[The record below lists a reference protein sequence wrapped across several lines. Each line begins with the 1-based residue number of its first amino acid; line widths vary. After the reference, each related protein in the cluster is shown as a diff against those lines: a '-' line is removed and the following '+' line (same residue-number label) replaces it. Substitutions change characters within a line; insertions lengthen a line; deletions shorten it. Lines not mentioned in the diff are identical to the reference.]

1 MVVLGRTE
9 AAVPDPR
16 FALGGPATRCARGT
30 LRPGDDNDRRLSILS
45 AARGRRMIRLPQ
57 ACNPE

>member
-1 MVVLGRTE
+1 MVVLGQTE
-9 AAVPDPR
+9 AAVADPR
-16 FALGGPATRCARGT
+16 FALGGAHGT
-30 LRPGDDNDRRLSILS
+30 LRPGDDNERRLSILS